1 MGRLPP
7 RIAIP
12 PLLSPAAFA
21 GRDARGRIV
30 DLGGPTMGTSWSA
43 RIVSPPARRAA
54 RIAALLGELVAEMS
68 NWEPESAISRFNRAA
83 PESWHALPSGFFT
96 VLEAA
101 LALAMESGGAFD
113 PTLGALA
120 DLWGFGPAPF
130 SGVPDAAAIAAR
142 PAGLWR
148 DIRLDPPARRALQPG
163 GAVLDFSGIAKG
175 HAVDRVADLARAE
188 GCRHFLIEIGG
199 ELRGEGIKPDGQPWW
214 VDLEAPPGAGEAPS
228 LRIALHQI
236 CAATS
241 GDYRRFFEQDGRR
254 FAHSLDPRTGA
265 PVAGAAASVT
275 VLHESCMMADAL
287 ATAITVLGAE
297 TGMAFATARGLAVRI
312 ITRESGGFVEQLSP
326 ALGAML

>member
-1 MGRLPP
+1 MGHAPP

-21 GRDARGRIV
+21 GRDAQGAIV

-43 RIVSPPARRAA
+43 RIVSPPEGLAA
-54 RIAALLGELVAEMS
+54 RIEALLGEIVAEMS
-68 NWEPESAISRFNRAA
+68 NWEPESAISRFNRAE
-83 PESWHALPSGFFT
+83 PGSWHALPSGFFT

-101 LALAMESGGAFD
+101 LALAAESEGAFD
-113 PTLGALA
+113 PTLGALV
-120 DLWGFGPAPF
+120 DLWGFGPASF
-130 SGVPDAAAIAAR
+130 SGVPGAAAIAAC
-142 PAGLWR
+142 PAGRWR
-148 DIRLDPPARRALQPG
+148 DIRLDRAARRALQPG

-175 HAVDRVADLARAE
+175 HAVDRVADLVRAE

-214 VDLEAPPGAGEAPS
+214 VDLEAPLGIGEAQP
-228 LRIALHQI
+228 LRVALHQI

-287 ATAITVLGAE
+287 ATAITVLGDEA
-297 TGMAFATARGLAVRI
+297 GVAFATARGLAVRI
-312 ITRESGGFVEQLSP
+312 VARGSGEFTEQLSP
-326 ALGAML
+326 ALAAML